1 MSRPGNFRNG
11 RNNYDLVCLLL
22 VIVLPGEGA
31 WGEGGNASAY
41 ALLINIKIY
50 GLSEYDVK
58 HVDLLATPQR
68 EWRAIQPA
76 KGVTKI
82 LLTSPPRRPLR
93 IIGRY
98 RTHFRQ
104 RQGTAPD
111 GRLPAPCPGAPWA
124 VWQ

>member
-1 MSRPGNFRNG
+1 MIGVFALSICITWRGS
-11 RNNYDLVCLLL
+11 L
-22 VIVLPGEGA
+22 
-31 WGEGGNASAY
+31 GEGGNASAL
-41 ALLINIKIY
+41 ALLINIKVE

-58 HVDLLATPQR
+58 HVDMRATPQR

-82 LLTSPPRRPLR
+82 LLTSPRRRPLR

-111 GRLPAPCPGAPWA
+111 WRLPAPCPGAPWA